1 MDLRHY
7 YPIREAK
14 RDEWEDA
21 MSLAWTTFMKFEAD
35 DYSKEGVDSFLDFI
49 SDEKLYRMFLIGE
62 YHVFVAVDDDKIIGV
77 ISLRAR
83 THISLLFVDERYHHR
98 GVGRNLVNYAA
109 MFVREENKGRIITV
123 NSSPY
128 AENFYRRLGFKDTDS
143 EQQKDGI
150 IYTPMSL
157 SIE

>member
-1 MDLRHY
+1 MDIRGF

-14 RDEWEDA
+14 RDEREDA
-21 MSLAWTTFMKFEAD
+21 MSLAWTTFMKFEAS
-35 DYSKEGVDSFLDFI
+35 DYSEEGVQSFLDFI

-62 YHVFVAVDDDKIIGV
+62 YHVFVAVDNEKIIGV

-83 THISLLFVDERYHHR
+83 THISLLFVDEKYHHR
-98 GVGRNLVNYAA
+98 GIGRNLVNYAA
-109 MFVREENKGRIITV
+109 MFVREENKGKHITV

-128 AENFYRRLGFKDTDS
+128 AENFYRRLGFKDTDT
-143 EQQKDGI
+143 EQSKDGI

-157 SIE
+157 AIE

>member
-1 MDLRHY
+1 MDQRHY

-14 RDEWEDA
+14 RDEWETA
-21 MSLAWTTFMKFEAD
+21 MSLAWTTFMKYEAG
-35 DYSKEGVDSFLDFI
+35 DYPKEGVDSFLDFI
-49 SDEKLYRMFLIGE
+49 SDEKLFQMFLIGE
-62 YHVFVAVDDDKIIGV
+62 YHVFVAVDNDKIIGV

-98 GVGRNLVNYAA
+98 GIGRNLVNYAA
-109 MFVREENKGRIITV
+109 MFVREENKRTFLTV

-128 AENFYRRLGFKDTDS
+128 AENFYRRLGFTDTDTQ
-143 EQQKDGI
+143 QQKDGI